1 MRRCVL
7 WLLVLMGVGTR
18 AARAQTPG
26 TAFGFQVG
34 SVAKIVQGTD
44 TLSQAWVGGLNTPQF
59 STIDLDGD
67 GRQDLFV
74 FDRQSARCY
83 TFLNVAG
90 VGGAGRRWQYA
101 PDYEWA
107 FPKDMESWAL
117 LRDYDC
123 DGRADLFTYAAGG
136 DIRVFRNVPDAQGH
150 PSYVLINNQLSYPSY
165 NGYVNNLNSGSY
177 NLPCIQDV
185 NGDGRLDILTYD
197 FVGSTVL
204 ELYLNTS
211 TDACGGVSSFAQA
224 TNYWGQL
231 IACLD
236 CASYQLQGAPACQ
249 AFRVEHSTG
258 HNVLLLDLDG
268 DGKLDL
274 LDGRDNCALLTR
286 LLNKGA
292 STVDALFTPAGTS
305 SAFPAA
311 APVDIP
317 VFPAPYSF
325 DADFDGV
332 PDLVVSGNT
341 RNIIL
346 DRVSQRNNVWQY
358 HNAAASAA
366 AVPNFNL
373 VSKGFLQSEMLDA
386 SEGAVPVFGDVDGD
400 GLTDMLVGNQG
411 DVVNG
416 YYRASIYYYR
426 NAGSAARP
434 VFRLETEDYLG
445 LAAQAAL
452 TPAVGFETLRPA
464 LADLNHDGALDLV
477 YSVYDSTTNHLRYIL
492 NAAPAG
498 QALRL
503 DPAQAGELNLLSA
516 PGGPALPGTLG
527 DTPCFVDVDGDGY
540 LDMLLGTNAAPLSA
554 GSLRYFRNQGA
565 AAGTDVANRFVLV
578 DNDYGHLLNT
588 TSYSPRPPYLSP
600 AVADFDGDGQLD
612 LLTVDGTGTVTLYP
626 GFQKQTGPFVGRTEL
641 FYDTFSGQYEPA
653 RLGGYGIVEL
663 RMAAA
668 AADLNHDGRPELYVG
683 TMSGGVVSFLGRNGT
698 AVLAARP
705 PAAATALALSLYP
718 NLAAQAATVETAQ
731 PTRLT
736 VFDLVGQAV
745 LRDPTPLRTRTL
757 DLRALAPGVY
767 LVRAT
772 AADGTSTSQ
781 RLAVAR

>member
-1 MRRCVL
+1 MRRCFL
-7 WLLVLMGVGTR
+7 WLLVLVGVGTR
-18 AARAQTPG
+18 AAAQTPG
-26 TAFGFQVG
+26 SEFGFQFG
-34 SVAKIVQGTD
+34 SVAKIVQGPD
-44 TLSQAWVGGLNTPQF
+44 TLSQAWAGGLNTPQF
-59 STIDLDGD
+59 SSIDLNGD
-67 GRQDLFV
+67 GRPDLFV
-74 FDRQSARCY
+74 FDRQTARCY
-83 TFLNVAG
+83 TFLDVAG

-107 FPKDMESWAL
+107 FPGDLTSWAL

-123 DGRADLFTYAAGG
+123 DGRADLFTGAPGG
-136 DIRVFRNVPDAQGH
+136 DIRVFRNVADAQGH
-150 PSYVLINNQLSYPSY
+150 PSFVLANNQLSFPGANSY
-165 NGYVNNLNSGSY
+165 VVNLSSGFY
-177 NLPCIQDV
+177 NLPSIQDV

-197 FVGSTVL
+197 FVNSVVL

-211 TDACGGVSSFAQA
+211 PDACGGISSFAK
-224 TNYWGQL
+224 TNGRWGQL
-231 IACLD
+231 QACVD
-236 CASYQLQGAPACQ
+236 CASYQLPGAPACQ
-249 AFRVEHSTG
+249 PYRIQHSTG

-286 LLNKGA
+286 LLNQGTSSA
-292 STVDALFTPAGTS
+292 DALFTPAGTS

-311 APVDIP
+311 APVNLSL
-317 VFPAPYSF
+317 FPAPYSF

-346 DRVSQRNNVWQY
+346 DRVSQRHNVWQY
-358 HNAAASAA
+358 HNGAASAA
-366 AVPNFNL
+366 AVPNFSL
-373 VSKGFLQSEMLDA
+373 VSKEFLQSNMLDA

-411 DVVNG
+411 DVVDG
-416 YYRASIYYYR
+416 YYRASLSYYR
-426 NAGSAARP
+426 NVGSAARP
-434 VFRLETEDYLG
+434 VFRLLTDDYLG
-445 LAAQAAL
+445 LAAQAAR
-452 TPAVGFETLRPA
+452 TPAVGFESLRPA
-464 LADLNHDGALDLV
+464 LADLNRDGALDLV
-477 YSVYDSTTNHLRYIL
+477 YSVYDGTANQIRYIL

-503 DPAQAGELNLLSA
+503 DPAQAGVLSLLSA
-516 PGGPALPGTLG
+516 PGAALPSAPG

-540 LDMLLGTNAAPLSA
+540 LDILLGTNATPLGA

-565 AAGTDVANRFVLV
+565 AAGAGVANRFVLT
-578 DNDYGHLLNT
+578 DNDYGHLLNGG
-588 TSYSPRPPYLSP
+588 SRPPYLSP

-612 LLTVDGTGTVTLYP
+612 LLTVDGTGAVTLYA
-626 GFQKQTGPFVGRTEL
+626 GFQKQIGPFVGRTEL
-641 FYDTFSGQYEPA
+641 FYNTFAKQYEPA

-663 RMAAA
+663 RFAAA

-683 TMSGGVVSFLGRNGT
+683 TMTGGVVSFLGRNGT

-705 PAAATALALSLYP
+705 PAAATTLTLSLYP
-718 NLAAQAATVETAQ
+718 NPAAQAATAETAH

-736 VFDLVGQAV
+736 LFDLAGRPV
-745 LRDPTPLRTRTL
+745 LAEATLARQHQL
-757 DLRALAPGVY
+757 DLRGLAPGVY

-772 AADGTSTSQ
+772 AADGSSTSQ
-781 RLAVAR
+781 RLAVAGQ